1 MASDD
6 SSIDDSEL
14 SPDKNGSLTPEA
26 EGKEARKERK
36 RLKREEKEKRREERR
51 KKKLLKSQEGLVCN
65 IVEGKN
71 THYICKDFILTYTQ
85 PCCRTPRNRRG

>member
-14 SPDKNGSLTPEA
+14 SPDKNGSITPEA

-51 KKKLLKSQEGLVCN
+51 KKKLLKSQESLVCN
-65 IVEGKN
+65 IVEGMIHLKWVLS
-71 THYICKDFILTYTQ
+71 LTKYY
-85 PCCRTPRNRRG
+85 CCRTSGNRGG

>member
-14 SPDKNGSLTPEA
+14 SPDKNGSITPEA

-51 KKKLLKSQEGLVCN
+51 KKKLLKSQESLVCN
-65 IVEGKN
+65 IVEGKDVFL
-71 THYICKDFILTYTQ
+71 KRSLFLFK
-85 PCCRTPRNRRG
+85 